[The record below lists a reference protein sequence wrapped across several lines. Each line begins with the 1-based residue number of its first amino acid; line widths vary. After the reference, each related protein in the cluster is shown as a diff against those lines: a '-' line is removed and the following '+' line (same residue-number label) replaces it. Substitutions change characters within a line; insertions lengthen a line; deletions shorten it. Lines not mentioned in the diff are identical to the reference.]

1 MTEEIATHQFDS
13 IMQEHFG
20 TTALNAL
27 MPRLEVTYDNGVYI
41 HKGHRFDDC
50 KEALLYSAKE
60 SGLLVEIEPEPE
72 FFFCTT
78 PSVEGR
84 EAEAVLGLV
93 SADCAY
99 GMNVFRDIFASFRDL
114 VGGRSQ
120 AVEKVLKDAKTAV
133 QQEMSEQAKS
143 MGANAIVG
151 VDFDF
156 NELDGGGKNG
166 MLLVSGTGTAVK
178 LKDTD

>member
-1 MTEEIATHQFDS
+1 MSEEITTHQFDS

-27 MPRLEVTYDNGVYI
+27 MPRLGVTYDKGAYVF
-41 HKGHRFDDC
+41 KGHRFDDC
-50 KEALLYSAKE
+50 KVALLYSAKE
-60 SGLLVEIEPEPE
+60 SGLTFEIEPEPE

-78 PSVEGR
+78 PTVEGR
-84 EAEAVLGLV
+84 AAEEVFGLV
-93 SADCAY
+93 SADCVY
-99 GMNVFRDIFASFRDL
+99 GMNFFRDIFAAVRDL
-114 VGGRSQ
+114 VGGRSL
-120 AVEKVLKDAKTAV
+120 ASEKVLRDAKITV
-133 QQEMSEQAKS
+133 QQEMTQQAIE

-156 NELDGGGKNG
+156 NEISGGGKSG

-178 LKDTD
+178 LKDCD